1 MALKLGI
8 RPGSSVKGNRP
19 ERNSEERQRDRESIE
34 KDLEVERRGGRE
46 PGDMRELKGPRWG
59 GWGSWGGGRRREQRR
74 PIWKAEVQGKGQQRQ
89 PG

>member
-34 KDLEVERRGGRE
+34 KDLEVERTGEGQGTRGRE
-46 PGDMRELKGPRWG
+46 RTNEPWV
-59 GWGSWGGGRRREQRR
+59 GGGVE
-74 PIWKAEVQGKGQQRQ
+74 ELG
-89 PG
+89 